1 MPGVHDNPMIAPQ
14 ANAMASIIE
23 PLMQPGASVPWML
36 FAFGAIISLLINWLG
51 LPSLAFALGMFI
63 PLQLNTPLI
72 VGGLLHKYLSTGSK
86 DKEVNKAREQR
97 GTLISSGF
105 IAGAALFGVI
115 GALLLFFDVD
125 LNFLHVNQMQINGS
139 WDWIPGCPWPE
150 ILSLIAFILLIV
162 YFIWDS
168 KRIK

>member
-1 MPGVHDNPMIAPQ
+1 
-14 ANAMASIIE
+14 
-23 PLMQPGASVPWML
+23 ML
-36 FAFGAIISLLINWLG
+36 FGLGAIISLLINWLG

-72 VGGLLHKYLSTGSK
+72 VGGLLHKYISKSSK
-86 DKEVNKAREQR
+86 DENVNKIREQR

-115 GALLLFFDVD
+115 GALLLFFKVD
-125 LNFLHVNQMQINGS
+125 LNFLHLNQTQINGS
-139 WDWIPGCPWPE
+139 WEWTPNNPYPE
-150 ILSLIAFILLIV
+150 ILSLIAFAAIII

-168 KRIK
+168 KRVKK

>member
-1 MPGVHDNPMIAPQ
+1 MGHDDPVTPQ

-23 PLMQPGASVPWML
+23 PLMQPGSSVPWML
-36 FAFGAIISLLINWLG
+36 FGLGAIISLLINWLG

-72 VGGLLHKYLSTGSK
+72 VGGLLHKYISKSSK
-86 DKEVNKAREQR
+86 DENVNKIREQR

-115 GALLLFFDVD
+115 GALLLFFKVD
-125 LNFLHVNQMQINGS
+125 LNFLHLNQTQINGS
-139 WDWIPGCPWPE
+139 WEWTPNNPYPE
-150 ILSLIAFILLIV
+150 ILSLIAFAAIII

-168 KRIK
+168 KRVKK